1 MMMRTTVIMMVIRK
15 SRNNNTLLMIRRSRM
30 GMTRMADTLNDEGES
45 LSQFQFLNFY
55 FMKID
60 LIRERELLQMLIAL
74 SLRKQYHVRKRKKI
88 YCVSRFFSE
97 LI

>member
-1 MMMRTTVIMMVIRK
+1 
-15 SRNNNTLLMIRRSRM
+15 M

-60 LIRERELLQMLIAL
+60 FIRERELLQMLIAL
-74 SLRKQYHVRKRKKI
+74 SSRKQYHVRKRKKI
-88 YCVSRFFSE
+88 FCVI
-97 LI
+97 LIAYLKMLTSPNISLQEANWIFAAEKI

>member
-1 MMMRTTVIMMVIRK
+1 
-15 SRNNNTLLMIRRSRM
+15 MIRRRRM

-60 LIRERELLQMLIAL
+60 LIQERELLQMLIAL
-74 SLRKQYHVRKRKKI
+74 S
-88 YCVSRFFSE
+88 SRR
-97 LI
+97 